1 MIPASLH
8 LGSIRTTNILNLMKN
23 IQDLKQ
29 PESQSFQQLQELLI
43 NAQKIREADQNT
55 IQKAANQQARQLKD
69 HGKVRHPGDICRQI
83 KPLDVLFVKSELP
96 NQPKMSYKAN
106 FHGPCL
112 VLAVQPKSEHLILY
126 GLISGV
132 ILTKN
137 FKQIRFAFSK
147 EIYSIP
153 LFPHLGDEIQ
163 FRMVTPWT
171 RMSKQSSAQNV
182 LTNGTKII
190 SNLHKISHFLA
201 PSLPTFKETQDY
213 LKTIHLSIDEDGN
226 NDNAHGLDDSAHGLD
241 DSANDIPQVN
251 PHDDDNTP
259 LKIYVKPSVSF
270 DPSTKPGADD
280 QDDDNGDNDR
290 DDNGDND
297 HNGQDDSRVRRPSAP
312 LLGSP
317 PASEN
322 LETAPE
328 RRPPD
333 RPIRLTR
340 PKKSPPPIDRA
351 QKYSLRKNPT
361 PSKKFLYKYQYQ

>member
-1 MIPASLH
+1 
-8 LGSIRTTNILNLMKN
+8 MKN

-55 IQKAANQQARQLKD
+55 IQKAANQQARQLKE
-69 HGKVRHPGDICRQI
+69 HGKVKRPGDICRQI
-83 KPLDVLFVKSELP
+83 KPLDVLFVKSELQ
-96 NQPKMSYKAN
+96 NQPKMSYLVN
-106 FHGPCL
+106 YHGPCL
-112 VLAVQPKSEHLILY
+112 VLSVQPKSEHLILY

-132 ILTKN
+132 LLTKN

-190 SNLHKISHFLA
+190 ANLHKISHFLA
-201 PSLPTFKETQDY
+201 PSLPTYKETQDY
-213 LKTIHLSIDEDGN
+213 LRTIHLSIDDNGN
-226 NDNAHGLDDSAHGLD
+226 NDNAHGLDDSAHGHD
-241 DSANDIPQVN
+241 DSANDIPQVD
-251 PHDDDNTP
+251 PHDDDNDNTP
-259 LKIYVKPSVSF
+259 IKIFVKPSVSF

-280 QDDDNGDNDR
+280 QDDDNGD
-290 DDNGDND
+290 DDHGEDD
-297 HNGQDDSRVRRPSAP
+297 HNGQDDSRVRRPSAR
-312 LLGSP
+312 LLGSA

-328 RRPPD
+328 RRPSV
-333 RPIRLTR
+333 RPIRFTR
-340 PKKSPPPIDRA
+340 PKKSPPPTDRTH
-351 QKYSLRKNPT
+351 KYSLRKNPT
-361 PSKKFLYKYQYQ
+361 PSKKYQ

>member
-8 LGSIRTTNILNLMKN
+8 LGSIRTTNVLNLMKN

-29 PESQSFQQLQELLI
+29 PESQSFQQLQELLY

-55 IQKAANQQARQLKD
+55 AQKAANQQARQLRQ
-69 HGKVRHPGDICRQI
+69 HGKVQRPGDICRQI
-83 KPLDVLFVKSELP
+83 KPLDVLFVKSELQ
-96 NQPKMSYKAN
+96 NQPKMSYLVN
-106 FHGPCL
+106 YHGPCL
-112 VLAVQPKSEHLILY
+112 VLSVQPKSEHLILF

-132 ILTKN
+132 LLTKN

-182 LTNGTKII
+182 LTNGNKII
-190 SNLHKISHFLA
+190 ANLHKISHLLA
-201 PSLPTFKETQDY
+201 PSLPTYKETQDY
-213 LKTIHLSIDEDGN
+213 LRTIHLSIDDNGNDDSAHDLEDS
-226 NDNAHGLDDSAHGLD
+226 AHDLDDSAP
-241 DSANDIPQVN
+241 I
-251 PHDDDNTP
+251 
-259 LKIYVKPSVSF
+259 KIFVKPSVSF
-270 DPSTKPGADD
+270 DPSTKPVADD
-280 QDDDNGDNDR
+280 QDDVDGD
-290 DDNGDND
+290 DDHGDDD
-297 HNGQDDSRVRRPSAP
+297 HDGQDDSRVRRPSAR
-312 LLGSP
+312 LLGSA

-333 RPIRLTR
+333 RPIRFTR
-340 PKKSPPPIDRA
+340 PKKSPSPTGRTH
-351 QKYSLRKNPT
+351 KYSLRKNPT
-361 PSKKFLYKYQYQ
+361 PSKKYQ